1 MAKATPPNAEK
12 VRADAGAGGEPI
24 KKSTVEARQG
34 RRGGRVLIILAVSLA
49 LLGLAYFVLHGYY
62 AGTPHQNVS
71 VPPRP
76 ILAATTPVATPTI
89 APAMMS
95 LSQ

>member
-1 MAKATPPNAEK
+1 MANDTPPDTERSR
-12 VRADAGAGGEPI
+12 VRGRAGAEPI

-34 RRGGRVLIILAVSLA
+34 RGGWRLVIILAISLA

-71 VPPRP
+71 ASPRP
-76 ILAATTPVATPTI
+76 ILTATTPVDTPTI
-89 APAMMS
+89 APAIMS